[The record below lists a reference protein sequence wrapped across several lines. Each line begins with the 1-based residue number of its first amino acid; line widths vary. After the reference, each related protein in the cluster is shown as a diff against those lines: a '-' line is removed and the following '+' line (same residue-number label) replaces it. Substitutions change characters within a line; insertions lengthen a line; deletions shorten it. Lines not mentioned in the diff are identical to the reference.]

1 MTSAQS
7 QSTWAAATGYVPIR
21 EDALELDPLKTKYTT
36 DPRFK
41 VPYDQMALGGDD
53 LEGLAPALGPVL
65 EVRST
70 TAGAVAA
77 IFGGADPATSLAA
90 AAQQSN
96 ALLADYNARN

>member
-1 MTSAQS
+1 MVAF
-7 QSTWAAATGYVPIR
+7 
-21 EDALELDPLKTKYTT
+21 E
-36 DPRFK
+36 
-41 VPYDQMALGGDD
+41 QMALGGDG
-53 LEGLAPALGPVL
+53 LESLAPALGPVL

-77 IFGGADPATSLAA
+77 IFNGADPATSLAA